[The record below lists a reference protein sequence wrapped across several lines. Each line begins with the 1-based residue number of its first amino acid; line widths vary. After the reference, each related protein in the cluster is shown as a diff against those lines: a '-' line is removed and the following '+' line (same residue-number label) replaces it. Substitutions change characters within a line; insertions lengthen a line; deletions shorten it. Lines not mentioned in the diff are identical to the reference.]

1 MTNNTLLDSDVA
13 LGILI
18 LGGSVLGALISAFI
32 VYYLGIRKRD
42 KHGVNSFFSKLD
54 LELPVLLVS
63 LINLD
68 IQHTEHEKAVEQLK
82 HSRTKFDPIERNSF
96 EHLKIEW
103 DIPDYLFQHNE
114 KLAHYIHA
122 FSASLK
128 VVSQTMRRTCRQ
140 TKEVKTKLENKS
152 IDTTQAITLY
162 EQMLNRDKIFIPA
175 TRQTHPTPVSY
186 THLTLPTNREV

>member
-1 MTNNTLLDSDVA
+1 MTNTTLLDSDVA
-13 LGILI
+13 LGVLI
-18 LGGSVLGALISAFI
+18 LGSCILGSLISAFI

-42 KHGVNSFFSKLD
+42 KHGVSSFFAKLD
-54 LELPVLLVS
+54 LELPALLVS
-63 LINLD
+63 LINID
-68 IQHTEHEKAVEQLK
+68 IQLTEHEKAVERLK
-82 HSRTKFDPIERNSF
+82 QPHAKFDPIERNSF
-96 EHLKIEW
+96 EHPKIEW

-152 IDTTQAITLY
+152 ICLLY
-162 EQMLNRDKIFIPA
+162 TSPSPRD
-175 TRQTHPTPVSY
+175 
-186 THLTLPTNREV
+186 